1 MSQPPL
7 SLYIHYPWCARK
19 CPYCDFNSHSSGE
32 DQAAYLTALLADLA
46 TEVERVQGRPLESIF
61 IGGGTPS
68 RFDPERV
75 EQLLTAIRRDFTLVD
90 GVEITLE
97 ANPGSVEP
105 LRLAEFCAAGINR
118 LSLGVQSFND
128 SALHALGRIHSAAQ
142 AEAAA
147 QAALEAG
154 FEAVNLDLM
163 FALPSQT
170 LSLALADLERAIA
183 LQPHH
188 LSWYQ
193 LTIEPNTPFDHQPP
207 PQLPD
212 SDLVAEIA
220 DAGVAL
226 LAAAGYHRYEVSA
239 YAREGFE
246 CRHNRNYWQFGDY
259 LGIGAGAHGKLTDS
273 AGTVVRTARQRHPAA
288 YLAATDRAERIS
300 TQQTLSAE
308 DLISEFMLNGLR
320 LVEGVDL
327 RNFNRTTGL
336 PLSRIEPIWA
346 EGVARGWLKQ
356 EGSQLTTTPLGFNFL
371 NDVLQLFLALP
382 KERGERA

>member
-154 FEAVNLDLM
+154 FKAVNLDLM
-163 FALPSQT
+163 FALPRQT

-183 LQPHH
+183 L
-188 LSWYQ
+188 
-193 LTIEPNTPFDHQPP
+193 
-207 PQLPD
+207 
-212 SDLVAEIA
+212 
-220 DAGVAL
+220 
-226 LAAAGYHRYEVSA
+226 
-239 YAREGFE
+239 
-246 CRHNRNYWQFGDY
+246 HNRGVLKGFR
-259 LGIGAGAHGKLTDS
+259 
-273 AGTVVRTARQRHPAA
+273 RTIDINLFPFPKEVEPLLFSR
-288 YLAATDRAERIS
+288 LN
-300 TQQTLSAE
+300 
-308 DLISEFMLNGLR
+308 LNG
-320 LVEGVDL
+320 VIV
-327 RNFNRTTGL
+327 
-336 PLSRIEPIWA
+336 PL
-346 EGVARGWLKQ
+346 LK
-356 EGSQLTTTPLGFNFL
+356 L
-371 NDVLQLFLALP
+371 
-382 KERGERA
+382 